1 MKKNAIP
8 KVCAIGAVYRNDKPE
23 YLFEALDSV
32 IKQTFQVDSVYL
44 VVDGPIGLELEQ
56 VLIKFKNVIKL
67 FAL

>member
-44 VVDGPIGLELEQ
+44 VVDGPIGLEL
-56 VLIKFKNVIKL
+56 KMS
-67 FAL
+67 